1 MHACTF
7 TGVSVYICMCTPR
20 RTPIP
25 MSTSVPRN
33 ANVCLLLWFSV
44 SLSICLPEHVHVC
57 MYVCM
62 YAFYYESIMHAVIS
76 LLRNRSTCAY
86 VCIHMRT
93 FYAELYMYTLIFT
106 ETHTPHV
113 LTVYAVAAV
122 RRFDTTE
129 PSYYSPTVI
138 YCRRQADVGEVQSW
152 G

>member
-1 MHACTF
+1 MH
-7 TGVSVYICMCTPR
+7 VRSRVYLCIYVCVRQGERPFQCQRQCHAM
-20 RTPIP
+20 P
-25 MSTSVPRN
+25 MFVCCCGFQSPCLS
-33 ANVCLLLWFSV
+33 VCLNM
-44 SLSICLPEHVHVC
+44 C